1 MFSKLHSVEVPI
13 TVLLNLI
20 REEAPDIRAVLPDTL
35 EELCL
40 QLDGEELMSHNWYFE
55 TDLHD
60 LVRDLLCDLRSHSPA
75 LRRIILRQLVC
86 FPVGQNAFEKKR
98 HEIQAECALAGV
110 DLQVVYDWLSPGSWA
125 QSNHYTE

>member
-60 LVRDLLCDLRSHSPA
+60 LVRDLLCDLR
-75 LRRIILRQLVC
+75 
-86 FPVGQNAFEKKR
+86 
-98 HEIQAECALAGV
+98 
-110 DLQVVYDWLSPGSWA
+110 
-125 QSNHYTE
+125 

>member
-1 MFSKLHSVEVPI
+1 MEVPI

-20 REEAPDIRAVLPDTL
+20 REEAPDIRTVLPNTL

-40 QLDGEELMSHNWYFE
+40 QLDGEELMGHNWYFK
-55 TDLHD
+55 TDLHG

-86 FPVGQNAFEKKR
+86 SPVRQNAFKKER
-98 HEIQAECALAGV
+98 HEVQAECALAGV
-110 DLQVVYDWLSPGSWA
+110 DLQVVYDWLSPGLWA
-125 QSNHYTE
+125 QNSHCTE